1 MTWTFADIPDQ
12 SGRIAIV
19 TGANSG
25 IGEPTARELA
35 RAGSSV
41 ILACR
46 NPEKAEAA
54 LDRIRRAVPDADLRF
69 MPLDLSDLS
78 TVHEFA
84 DRFQSEH
91 ERLDL
96 LINNAGVMVP
106 PYSKTK
112 DGFELQI
119 GTNHLGHF
127 ALTGRL
133 MGLLLTTP
141 ESRVV
146 SVSSNA
152 HKMGKVRFDDL
163 HYEKRYSR
171 WGAYCQSKVANLLF
185 CYELQR
191 RLSATGASCSSVA
204 AHPGWTHTNLFAQSW
219 TAQVTGSYIAM
230 DPDAGAAPTLRAAT
244 EPEAEGG
251 SYYGPGGFLEIWGS
265 AVRVKSNRYSQRED
279 VAARLWSVSQ
289 DLTSVRFMS

>member
-1 MTWTFADIPDQ
+1 MTELTAAALVQRGITQLTGRSDSPGRDAEVLLQAACGIDRTTLAKNPDQ
-12 SGRIAIV
+12 PVDAAA
-19 TGANSG
+19 TDL
-25 IGEPTARELA
+25 EREL
-35 RAGSSV
+35 SS
-41 ILACR
+41 LHC
-46 NPEKAEAA
+46 
-54 LDRIRRAVPDADLRF
+54 
-69 MPLDLSDLS
+69 
-78 TVHEFA
+78 
-84 DRFQSEH
+84 
-91 ERLDL
+91 

-133 MGLLLTTP
+133 MGLLLATP

-152 HKMGKVRFDDL
+152 HKMGKIRFDDL

-191 RLSATGASCSSVA
+191 RLSATGASCRSVA

-219 TAQVTGSYIAM
+219 TARVTGSYIAM
-230 DPDAGAAPTLRAAT
+230 DADAGAAPTLRAAT

-265 AVRVKSNRYSQRED
+265 AVRVQSNRYSQRED
-279 VAARLWSVSQ
+279 VAARLWAVSQ